1 MSEPDSQPLPPETLP
16 PETLHPETLH
26 PETLPFETLHPE
38 TLTIIAGRSSNG
50 RSLAAPIWPTTVW
63 ETPSLDDARRRSGST
78 RPAEFY
84 GRYANPT
91 VNAFEQAI
99 ATLEGAEAAMAFGS
113 GMGAI
118 ATVIFALCS
127 PGDHIVAQQQLYSG
141 TQLFLQGPC
150 ARMGIDVTWVDGS
163 APGAFAAAVRPGK
176 TMLVIAETPANPQM
190 SLVDLEELG
199 AIRGPFTMVDS
210 TFATPILQ
218 QPLRHGVSLV
228 VHSATKGIAGHNDA
242 MLGVVAGEKDLIDDI
257 WRYGVLHGATASP
270 HDAHNGLRGIRTL
283 AVRVERAS
291 ATALRLASFL
301 GDHPAVAQTNYPG
314 LHSHPQYDLAKRQM
328 SDGGTVL
335 SFDLAG
341 GLGAG
346 RRFVEAVRLA
356 RLATSLGGPETLV
369 CSPANSTHVGLTAEE
384 FERVGITP
392 GLVRVSV
399 GLEHPDDLLADFA
412 RALAAVSKD
421 VSGRVATGD

>member
-1 MSEPDSQPLPPETLP
+1 MTDPE
-16 PETLHPETLH
+16 LHAD
-26 PETLPFETLHPE
+26 
-38 TLTIIAGRSSNG
+38 TIAITSGRAANG
-50 RSLAAPIWPTTVW
+50 RSLAAPIWASTVW

-91 VNAFEQAI
+91 VNAFEDAM
-99 ATLEGAEAAMAFGS
+99 AALEGAEAAIAFGS

-118 ATVIFALCS
+118 ATVVFALCS
-127 PGDHIVAQQQLYSG
+127 PGDHVVAQRQLYSG

-150 ARMGIDVTWVDGS
+150 ARMGIEVTWVDGHE
-163 APGAFAAAVRPGK
+163 PGAFAAAVRPGR
-176 TMLVIAETPANPQM
+176 TMLVIAETPANPQL
-190 SLVDLEELG
+190 SLVDLDEIG
-199 AIRGPFTMVDS
+199 AIHGPFTMVDS

-242 MLGVVAGEKDLIDDI
+242 MLGVVAGEKELVDDI

-283 AVRVERAS
+283 AVRVERGS
-291 ATALRLASFL
+291 ATALRLAGFL
-301 GDHPAVAQTNYPG
+301 AAHPSVDVVNYPG
-314 LHSHPQYDLAKRQM
+314 LDSHPQRDLAKRQM
-328 SDGGTVL
+328 SDGGAVL

-341 GLGAG
+341 GLAAG
-346 RRFVEAVRLA
+346 RRFVEAVRIA

-369 CSPANSTHVGLTAEE
+369 CSPANSTHVGLTADE
-384 FERVGITP
+384 FARAGITP

-399 GLEHPDDLLADFA
+399 GLEHPDDLLVDFA
-412 RALAAVSKD
+412 RALDAVGGLSD
-421 VSGRVATGD
+421 E